1 MESNEKGGEEPV
13 TRGNEWEVVSLT
25 ESAYGAAPGPKED
38 DSGHNSQVKLNNEN
52 EAETST
58 AMFMSGHFI
67 FPPNQHENLPLEPEY
82 VEIQNEMGG
91 KNDVSQ
97 LIVEEGEK
105 SYLKDEENLSIKGLM
120 PDEYPGIPKFDEKDS
135 RLPVRS
141 SDFKKD
147 LAYDEELSIYSSA
160 TFSSVYSEADLVE
173 SNMIEEIGRMD
184 DMIEGTDR
192 ASDSSLRGLEKP
204 VDGNNYDDYNLPSET
219 WWRRR
224 VISLYAHAKET
235 NTFWSICI
243 AAAVMGLVIIGHQWQ
258 QERWQILHLKWQSGI
273 KHERMGMML
282 GPMTR
287 LKDVIVGGHRQGSLV
302 RGTNSI

>member
-1 MESNEKGGEEPV
+1 MENNEEGGEEHV
-13 TRGNEWEVVSLT
+13 TRGNEWEVLSLT
-25 ESAYGAAPGPKED
+25 ESAYGSAPGPKED
-38 DSGHNSQVKLNNEN
+38 DSGHNSHVKLNNEN

-58 AMFMSGHFI
+58 AMFMSGHFM
-67 FPPNQHENLPLEPEY
+67 FPPSQHENLPLKPEY
-82 VEIQNEMGG
+82 LEIQNEMGG

-97 LIVEEGEK
+97 LIVEEGKK

-120 PDEYPGIPKFDEKDS
+120 PDEYSGTPIFDEKGS

-141 SDFKKD
+141 SDFKKG
-147 LAYDEELSIYSSA
+147 LAYDEEQSIYSSA
-160 TFSSVYSEADLVE
+160 TFSSVYSEADLVD

-184 DMIEGTDR
+184 DMIEGTDC
-192 ASDSSLRGLEKP
+192 ASDPSLHSLEKP
-204 VDGNNYDDYNLPSET
+204 VDGNNHDDYKLPSET

-224 VISLYAHAKET
+224 IISLYANAKEA

-243 AAAVMGLVIIGHQWQ
+243 AAAVMGLVIIGHRWQ
-258 QERWQILHLKWQSGI
+258 QERWQTLNLKWQSGI

-287 LKDVIVGGHRQGSLV
+287 LKDVIVGGHRRGSLV
-302 RGTNSI
+302 RGNNSI